1 MRATRASAS
10 LSIDVMLTLAISKA
24 LLLASLLPEV
34 EAPWPDRIGID
45 FLFQAGGA
53 GGWVMD
59 LVEADAPEADRNRAI
74 RWGGLWGFRIGA
86 AFYVLS
92 LLVQVGSSL

>member
-1 MRATRASAS
+1 MA
-10 LSIDVMLTLAISKA
+10 LLAISKV
-24 LLLASLLPEV
+24 LFLASFLPEV
-34 EAPWPDRIGID
+34 EAPWPEKIGIN

-59 LVEADAPEADRNRAI
+59 LVEADAPEAERNRAI

-92 LLVQVGSSL
+92 LLVQVGS

>member
-1 MRATRASAS
+1 
-10 LSIDVMLTLAISKA
+10 
-24 LLLASLLPEV
+24 
-34 EAPWPDRIGID
+34 
-45 FLFQAGGA
+45 
-53 GGWVMD
+53 MD

>member
-1 MRATRASAS
+1 
-10 LSIDVMLTLAISKA
+10 
-24 LLLASLLPEV
+24 
-34 EAPWPDRIGID
+34 
-45 FLFQAGGA
+45 
-53 GGWVMD
+53 MD
-59 LVEADAPEADRNRAI
+59 LVEAGAPEVDRNRAI

>member
-1 MRATRASAS
+1 
-10 LSIDVMLTLAISKA
+10 MLALAISKA
-24 LLLASLLPEV
+24 LFLASFFPEV
-34 EAPWPDRIGID
+34 EAPWPDKIGIP

-59 LVEADAPEADRNRAI
+59 LVEAGAPEADRNRAI

-86 AFYVLS
+86 AFYALS